1 MTDEDERP
9 QRSTRVMCERMAE
22 TVVDLFVDRL
32 LEELKQVE
40 NESLDRHRISELA
53 RTFKGDEQTKVLHRI
68 QSIAEEW
75 LSAMER
81 DHWDQLR
88 KRPFDRLLVKR
99 FAHLFPPAESLDDG
113 PGVSRRVLPGLFVA
127 FEKLAGSEFID
138 QCRGASRRLFQEYR
152 DEYGDEFDWTVFY
165 DHPSAA
171 NLLDD
176 LMVVIAWGFKDI
188 EKRLDWMLE
197 TINANLAAPED
208 YAFEGNTVETWRL
221 DRQGLIAILQ
231 ALFIDFPE
239 QLSKEELRR
248 HFLQRYGEEACA
260 SVEAVLDN
268 LTVATSSRGP

>member
-9 QRSTRVMCERMAE
+9 QRSTRAMCERMTE

-32 LEELKQVE
+32 LEQMKEAGSGAV
-40 NESLDRHRISELA
+40 DRHQISELVRA
-53 RTFKGDEQTKVLHRI
+53 FKGDEQPKVLHRI

-75 LSAMER
+75 LNAMER
-81 DHWDQLR
+81 DHWGQLR

-113 PGVSRRVLPGLFVA
+113 PGVSRRVLPGLFAA

-138 QCRGASRRLFQEYR
+138 QCRGAGRRLFQEYR
-152 DEYGDEFDWTVFY
+152 EEFGDDFDWAVFY
-165 DHPSAA
+165 VHPAA
-171 NLLDD
+171 TDLLDD

-188 EKRLDWMLE
+188 DKRLDWMLE
-197 TINANLAAPED
+197 TINSNLAPPED

-221 DRQGLIAILQ
+221 DRPGLITILHD
-231 ALFIDFPE
+231 LFIDFPE
-239 QLSKEELRR
+239 QLSNPELRR
-248 HFLQRYGEEACA
+248 RFLQRYGEDACA

-268 LTVATSSRGP
+268 LAVAESSVGP